1 MVYSTEQKSVYDRIA
16 IKNFNKSKIRQ
27 ALESILK
34 TDLKKLSLHHIWRPL
49 STNSEN
55 IHFAHS

>member
-16 IKNFNKSKIRQ
+16 IKDFNKSKIRQ

-34 TDLKKLSLHHIWRPL
+34 TD
-49 STNSEN
+49 
-55 IHFAHS
+55 